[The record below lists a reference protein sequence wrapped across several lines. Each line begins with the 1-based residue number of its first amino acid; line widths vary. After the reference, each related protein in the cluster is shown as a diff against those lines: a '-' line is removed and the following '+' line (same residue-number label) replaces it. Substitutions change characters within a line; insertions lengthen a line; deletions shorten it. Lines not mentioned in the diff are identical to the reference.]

1 VIDTLLA
8 TQIVSGAILMG
19 YLIAGLFFWRF
30 WRATRDR
37 LFAILAISFWILAVQ
52 RFLVAMAVS
61 VFESEAYLYG
71 IRLLA
76 YVLILYAIVD
86 KNRKKARLGNEAAH
100 G

>member
-1 VIDTLLA
+1 MINTLLA

-30 WRATRDR
+30 WRETRDR
-37 LFAILAISFWILAVQ
+37 LFAILAVSFWILAVQ
-52 RFLVAMAVS
+52 RLLVAMAVS
-61 VFESEAYLYG
+61 VFGSEAYLYS

-86 KNRKKARLGNEAAH
+86 KNRKKAGGGSGA
-100 G
+100 